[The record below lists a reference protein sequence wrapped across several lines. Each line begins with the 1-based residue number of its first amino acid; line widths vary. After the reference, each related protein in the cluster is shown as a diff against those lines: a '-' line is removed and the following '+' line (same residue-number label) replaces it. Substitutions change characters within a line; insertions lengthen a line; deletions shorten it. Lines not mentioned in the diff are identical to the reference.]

1 MASYFVT
8 NTVRFSG
15 YVEADSEAE
24 AEEIGYYYDNL
35 EYDCVE
41 DVVVELE
48 EEEDE
53 DEDWALRTQRRQPLY
68 VLWGWYEWLRLPNTK
83 LTNAR

>member
-15 YVEADSEAE
+15 YVEAESEAE
-24 AEEIGYYYDNL
+24 AAEIGYYYDNL

-48 EEEDE
+48 EEEDD
-53 DEDWALRTQRRQPLY
+53 DED
-68 VLWGWYEWLRLPNTK
+68 
-83 LTNAR
+83 